1 VDLIY
6 NDAPDSIPAAY
17 TLPPNLAIE
26 LESVTAEWDG
36 SAASGSFLACLAVYS
51 QDGKLIGRW
60 FPSQTFASGDTGEVS
75 YGPLAVAASA
85 ATPTTSSSLP
95 SALGIGFQRSQ
106 TTVGGILDILFDEVA
121 WNDASFGYSTV
132 TSSRAQFV
140 TITTEGWYLVKTY
153 VSWNT
158 DFGAFD
164 FPFIVP
170 TCLVLGSTDTL
181 VNDAVLFWDD
191 TGGIIY
197 GEQFSAAEAK
207 HHQIA
212 ATVLFNFTAAD
223 FGASTIGLGV
233 RLQSAAGITKNFGG
247 GIAVT
252 KLGDTLT
259 DQTIV

>member
-181 VNDAVLFWDD
+181 VNDAVL
-191 TGGIIY
+191 
-197 GEQFSAAEAK
+197 
-207 HHQIA
+207 
-212 ATVLFNFTAAD
+212 L
-223 FGASTIGLGV
+223 LG
-233 RLQSAAGITKNFGG
+233 
-247 GIAVT
+247 
-252 KLGDTLT
+252 
-259 DQTIV
+259 